1 MHGDIDAKRVDDGT
15 AALVA
20 WVRDSTLIVANAGD
34 SRAVLGRGSG
44 RALAMSEDHKP
55 ENPAESQ
62 SIRDK
67 GGFVT
72 ENSRVCGILALSR
85 ALGDCELQECITWM
99 PEVRYTHTSHI
110 TRNGGPFVAL
120 TQQQ

>member
-1 MHGDIDAKRVDDGT
+1 
-15 AALVA
+15 
-20 WVRDSTLIVANAGD
+20 
-34 SRAVLGRGSG
+34 
-44 RALAMSEDHKP
+44 MSEDHKP

-72 ENSRVCGILALSR
+72 ENSRVRITILDNATRGWVGADVSSSPPFQQVCGILALSR

-99 PEVRYTHTSHI
+99 PEVRY
-110 TRNGGPFVAL
+110 VL
-120 TQQQ
+120 TTLHPHH